1 MPPEGF
7 EPSTSPV
14 HKWMALLQL
23 HYQLSHGGMKTYPI
37 AVDIFH
43 YWLVVSSSP
52 PPTSEDYYFGLDIL
66 DPLQVGISIASFF
79 ADLSHGAF
87 GIKCDVTRDIASD
100 TLDRNTHPAASAM
113 PTSAKTRERAVLDTI
128 KSTIA
133 QPDFKVQLPWIPP
146 ATWNIMLSTNDEVR
160 EGYKCLGRAA
170 LHLAFAV
177 SFTDACGGLGVGC
190 PVGMFGALENC
201 LLSEEVLF
209 ELMKKPCHRHTRL
222 RVASKGVTLVRD
234 AVHIFLG
241 GLWNSD
247 TENLGQILPWV
258 RHVFGPLIPVA
269 IEAYRSFRPPKRAR
283 NATNNQHPVE
293 LRGIQRIY
301 ALQFAG
307 RPLKISKAQE
317 EQYFE
322 LIDSLLTTPPAS
334 PYPYLAEEDDEL
346 KTNANADDW
355 VNVLQAPSVSS
366 RIYRP
371 RIAREPL
378 AALAAGPPT
387 VEKTFV
393 LLQKPISLKRKNPP
407 DVDDAQEPLVA
418 PPRMPL
424 AQKHLQHASSNS
436 GPLKDR
442 ASIPSKTGR
451 APWSLKNM
459 FSGAKATLG
468 SYLDENLFR

>member
-1 MPPEGF
+1 
-7 EPSTSPV
+7 
-14 HKWMALLQL
+14 
-23 HYQLSHGGMKTYPI
+23 
-37 AVDIFH
+37 
-43 YWLVVSSSP
+43 
-52 PPTSEDYYFGLDIL
+52 
-66 DPLQVGISIASFF
+66 
-79 ADLSHGAF
+79 
-87 GIKCDVTRDIASD
+87 
-100 TLDRNTHPAASAM
+100 M
-113 PTSAKTRERAVLDTI
+113 PTTKTRERAVLDAV
-128 KSTIA
+128 KSTTR
-133 QPDFKVQLPWIPP
+133 QRDFKVQLPWIPP
-146 ATWNIMLSTNDEVR
+146 ATWNTMLSTNDEVR

-177 SFTDACGGLGVGC
+177 SFMDACGGLGVGC

-209 ELMKKPCHRHTRL
+209 ELMKKPCHRNTRL

-247 TENLGQILPWV
+247 TENLGQILPWSLSS
-258 RHVFGPLIPVA
+258 PLV
-269 IEAYRSFRPPKRAR
+269 SRPPKRAR

-346 KTNANADDW
+346 KTDANADDW
-355 VNVLQAPSVSS
+355 VNVLQAPSTSS
-366 RIYRP
+366 RIYGA
-371 RIAREPL
+371 RIAHEPL
-378 AALAAGPPT
+378 TALAAGPPT
-387 VEKTFV
+387 VGKMSCGAAKAH
-393 LLQKPISLKRKNPP
+393 LPQ
-407 DVDDAQEPLVA
+407 A
-418 PPRMPL
+418 P
-424 AQKHLQHASSNS
+424 SNS
-436 GPLKDR
+436 GPVKDR
-442 ASIPSKTGR
+442 ASIPDKTGR

-459 FSGAKATLG
+459 FSVTLLSDSARLWFWVLLVVD
-468 SYLDENLFR
+468 SYRSLGQTFKCFSSQQ